1 MLAKNVIQEESLMT
15 QIYQLTPGR
24 KLVNSLVSG
33 LLQMGLQLGS
43 TYLLTVKGRKS
54 GRLFTTPVTLV
65 EEDGQR
71 WLVSPYGEVN
81 WVRNARAA
89 GEVVLTRGRRSET
102 VSIVELSP
110 AEAAPILKTYLKRVS
125 VVRPFFDV
133 TAQAPVEA
141 FVTEASRHPVF
152 RLIRPAH

>member
-1 MLAKNVIQEESLMT
+1 MT

-24 KLVNSLVSG
+24 KLVNSFVSG
-33 LLQMGLQLGS
+33 LLQIGLQLGS

-102 VSIVELSP
+102 VSIAELSP
-110 AEAAPILKTYLKRVS
+110 AEAAPILKIYLKRVP

-133 TAQAPVEA
+133 TAQSPLEA
-141 FVTEASRHPVF
+141 FVTEASHHPVF
-152 RLIRPAH
+152 RLVRPAH